1 MDNKLA
7 CDRDV
12 SDCSVHKT
20 KSTWRK
26 VANEL
31 ATWDWTFSIVNCIGY
46 QMISADKL
54 YDHAIKYLALWLC
67 LLVITT
73 ASL

>member
-12 SDCSVHKT
+12 SGNCYERKT
-20 KSTWRK
+20 KSSMK
-26 VANEL
+26 EGSYMGL
-31 ATWDWTFSIVNCIGY
+31 IVNCIGY

-54 YDHAIKYLALWLC
+54 DDHAI
-67 LLVITT
+67 
-73 ASL
+73 

>member
-1 MDNKLA
+1 MDSKLA
-7 CDRDV
+7 YDRVVPNV
-12 SDCSVHKT
+12 SGNCSVRKT

-31 ATWDWTFSIVNCIGY
+31 HGTEHFSVVNCIGY

-54 YDHAIKYLALWLC
+54 DDHAM
-67 LLVITT
+67 
-73 ASL
+73 